1 MEWPVILALVIGI
14 PIVLFVPVLV
24 WGAVVSGLYQV
35 IRDAV
40 RRRATLAR
48 RRARVAEEPVV
59 RR

>member
-1 MEWPVILALVIGI
+1 MEWPVILALVIAI

-35 IRDAV
+35 MRDAV
-40 RRRATLAR
+40 RRRMVLRR
-48 RRARVAEEPVV
+48 RRARLAEEPVV

>member
-24 WGAVVSGLYQV
+24 WGAVVSGVYQV
-35 IRDAV
+35 ARDAV
-40 RRRATLAR
+40 R

>member
-1 MEWPVILALVIGI
+1 MEWPVILALVIAI

-24 WGAVVSGLYQV
+24 WGAMVSGVYQV
-35 IRDAV
+35 ARDAV
-40 RRRATLAR
+40 RRRANLR

>member
-35 IRDAV
+35 MRDAAV
-40 RRRATLAR
+40 RRRATAR
-48 RRARVAEEPVV
+48 RRARLAEEPVV

>member
-40 RRRATLAR
+40 RRRAVAR
-48 RRARVAEEPVV
+48 RRARLAEEPVV

>member
-35 IRDAV
+35 MRDAV
-40 RRRATLAR
+40 RRRATAAR
-48 RRARVAEEPVV
+48 RRARLAEEPVV